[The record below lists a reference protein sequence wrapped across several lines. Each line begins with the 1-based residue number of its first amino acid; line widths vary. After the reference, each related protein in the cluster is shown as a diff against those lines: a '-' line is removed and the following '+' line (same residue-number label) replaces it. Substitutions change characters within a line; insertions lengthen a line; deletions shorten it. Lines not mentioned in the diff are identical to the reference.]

1 MDLAGWMSRGTAS
14 TIGIDYCEEF
24 VACPYFMPERRLE
37 SDWPF
42 PQRLPLG
49 AGWAGS
55 CNAPGHEG
63 AQPSE
68 EELKAGCNM
77 GYAKACNRLP
87 ADRNA
92 DAVRFV
98 VGEERHGIVHVA
110 FVCERVY
117 LPAGAGE
124 LLYDRANKAWVQ
136 RHDDACV
143 QRMAECYL
151 QAQMERR
158 AGSKL
163 EA

>member
-1 MDLAGWMSRGTAS
+1 M
-14 TIGIDYCEEF
+14 
-24 VACPYFMPERRLE
+24 ACPYFMPERRLE

-77 GYAKACNRLP
+77 GYAKACHRLP

>member
-1 MDLAGWMSRGTAS
+1 MTRSTPS
-14 TIGIDYCEEF
+14 TIGIESCEGI

-63 AQPSE
+63 AHPSE

-77 GYAKACNRLP
+77 GYAKACHRIP
-87 ADRNA
+87 ADRQA
-92 DAVRFV
+92 DAVRFAL
-98 VGEERHGIVHVA
+98 GEERNGVLHVL
-110 FVCERVY
+110 FVCERAY
-117 LPAGAGE
+117 LPAGNGE
-124 LLYDRANKAWVQ
+124 LLYDKASKHWVQ
-136 RHDDACV
+136 GHDNPCV

-158 AGSKL
+158 SGSKL
-163 EA
+163 ET